1 MLPATQMKHL
11 FKRAH
16 LCNNT
21 YLYKQMHGALSVP
34 LYIIAEERQVA
45 AISRNYAEIIDVH
58 SALCR
63 RSRTA
68 VWRGW

>member
-1 MLPATQMKHL
+1 MKNL

-21 YLYKQMHGALSVP
+21 YLYKQMHGTLSVP

-45 AISRNYAEIIDVH
+45 AISRNYSEIVDVC
-58 SALCR
+58 SLIYR
-63 RSRTA
+63 LSRTPA
-68 VWRGW
+68 